1 MSDPV
6 PRCIKLRFPKIEIDK
21 PPSLEFHGVG
31 LWDHPGSSGSKGIAW
46 WVASLPQVARPRMKA
61 LMLSPEPPYPL
72 QGGGAFRIASLL
84 HYFSWFADLDLIQF
98 SDSGFPADLPPGLVR
113 SHHTIPLPRHSRSTV
128 ARYVRNGRRAILGVP
143 PLIER
148 LAGLDGRIEEAI
160 AGRQYDI
167 GIIEHSW
174 CAPYADLLGRYCK
187 RTILDL
193 HNIESVLHERCA
205 ALSGGLVRAGHKRFA
220 AASRKLEREL
230 FPRFSAILAAS
241 EEDACITRDIAP
253 QARVIVYPNALQ
265 WVEVPALPESPR
277 IVMSGNFE
285 YHPNIDAVA
294 FLSKEIWPLLRHEF
308 PELRLRL
315 VGRGDQCIRH
325 LLPRGPVEETGIE
338 LTGAVEDAL
347 SEIAQAQLVVAPV
360 RTGSGTRIKILE
372 AWAAARPVVATPLAA
387 EGLNTDA
394 GINIVLASGADE
406 FAAEVGRMLRDPAA
420 RARVGV
426 AGRRTFEDHY
436 TWKTAW
442 AKLNVDLQL
451 TQPSGVN
458 RYTEKF

>member
-1 MSDPV
+1 
-6 PRCIKLRFPKIEIDK
+6 
-21 PPSLEFHGVG
+21 
-31 LWDHPGSSGSKGIAW
+31 
-46 WVASLPQVARPRMKA
+46 
-61 LMLSPEPPYPL
+61 MLSPEPPYPL

-84 HYFSWFADLDLIQF
+84 HYFSRFADLDLIQF
-98 SDSGFPADLPPGLVR
+98 SDSGFPAELPPGLVR
-113 SHHTIPLPRHSRSTV
+113 SQHTIPLPPHSRSTL

-148 LAGLDGRIEEAI
+148 LAGLNASIERAI
-160 AGRQYDI
+160 SGRQYDI

-193 HNIESVLHERCA
+193 HNVESVLHERCA

-230 FPRFSAILAAS
+230 LPCFSAILTTSEKDAAI
-241 EEDACITRDIAP
+241 ARDIAP
-253 QARVIVYPNALQ
+253 RARVIVYPNALQ
-265 WVEVPALPESPR
+265 WVDVPQLPESPR

-294 FLSKEIWPLLRHEF
+294 FLLREIWPLLRHAF
-308 PELRLRL
+308 PNLRLRL
-315 VGRGDQCIRH
+315 VGRGDASIRH

-338 LTGAVEDAL
+338 VTGPVEDAL
-347 SEIAQAQLVVAPV
+347 PEIAQAQVVVAPV

-387 EGLNTDA
+387 EGLDTHV
-394 GINIVLASGADE
+394 GMNIVLASGANE
-406 FAAEVGRMLRDPAA
+406 FAAEVGRLLRDPAA
-420 RARVGV
+420 RARMGA
-426 AGRRTFEDHY
+426 AGRRTFEDGY

-442 AKLNVDLQL
+442 QKLDTDLQL

-458 RYTEKF
+458 GYTEEI